1 MSIGFG
7 FLISLNLLCTDNKSV
22 IYFQV
27 GLWKLP
33 STALF
38 QDFCKDLARNL
49 QHDYIKAY
57 ASDVTQDVGEG
68 YIVSL
73 KDGTEILSSS
83 VVLALGQNGMQV
95 VPNGLVGVPKN
106 VLMSWDRMKESLQPH
121 HESAL
126 VVGGGLTAVQSAQYC
141 LRQGKKVVL
150 CSRRPLV
157 ERHFDI
163 DECWF
168 DKRTANKHI
177 AEFYHQNESERIR
190 QLREVRGGGSV
201 PPLYMDD
208 LRKWEKNGQLI
219 VVNQVD
225 PGYICRTEDG
235 KLLID
240 IGNEVKFDCVVL
252 ACGVK
257 TNCIMNPLVKRV
269 HENFPIEI
277 VEGFPNISVN
287 LEWSKNLYVVGAL
300 AGLNVGPDAANIMGA
315 RRAATIVAN
324 AIGSKNWLR
333 QNDGAL
339 SNKFGAFA
347 CLDDDD
353 STSDSSDE

>member
-1 MSIGFG
+1 M
-7 FLISLNLLCTDNKSV
+7 
-22 IYFQV
+22 
-27 GLWKLP
+27 
-33 STALF
+33 
-38 QDFCKDLARNL
+38 ARNL

-57 ASDVTQDVGEG
+57 ASDIIQNEG
-68 YIVSL
+68 GGYVVSL
-73 KDGTEILSSS
+73 QDGTEILASS
-83 VVLALGQNGMQV
+83 VVLALGQSGMQV
-95 VPNGLVGVPKN
+95 MPSGLQSVPNNLLLP
-106 VLMSWDRMKESLQPH
+106 WDRMKESLQPH
-121 HESAL
+121 HESVL
-126 VVGGGLTAVQSAQYC
+126 VMGGGLTAVQSAQYC
-141 LRQGKKVVL
+141 LRQGKNVVL

-177 AEFYHQNESERIR
+177 SEFYHQDESERLR

-208 LRKWEKNGQLI
+208 LQKWQNKGKLNL
-219 VVNQVD
+219 VNQLD
-225 PGYICRTEDG
+225 PEYICQTEDG
-235 KLLID
+235 KLV
-240 IGNEVKFDCVVL
+240 IGIGEDEIKFDCVIL

-269 HENFPIEI
+269 QENFPINI

-315 RRAATIVAN
+315 RRAASIVAN

-339 SNKFGAFA
+339 SNKFKAYA
-347 CLDDDD
+347 CFFEDD
-353 STSDSSDE
+353 STSESSDSDDESV